1 MLNLEDSYVHLT
13 RLALEGRKQDI
24 LTLIKRNIK
33 QFDDIHPG
41 LSLKLKEEIL
51 SYQDKLTVI
60 RKKVQPPL
68 PIDLDSKLE
77 LVKSDSITFESDP
90 TWPEEVGNEL
100 NKVIQERKL
109 EDQLISSGLFP
120 TRSTLF
126 VGEPGVGKTLAARW
140 ISAKLERPLLTL
152 DLAAVM
158 SSYLGK
164 TGNNIRAV
172 LDYAKKSHCIL
183 LLDEFDAI
191 AKKRGDD
198 SEVGELKR
206 LVTVLLQE
214 IDEWPA
220 TGLLIAATNHEELLD
235 PAVWRRFERVIKFPK
250 PSLQNISYTV
260 NELLKNDSFEGKTSI
275 IDILSLLLVGK
286 SFSDVTKE
294 INNSRKE
301 SIIQGKHL
309 SIILEE
315 LIERLCKNVNKAEKI
330 KIALMFL
337 EKGYSQRKT
346 AEILGLSRDTIR
358 KYANNG

>member
-1 MLNLEDSYVHLT
+1 MLSIQDSYVHLV
-13 RLALEGRKQDI
+13 RLALEGRKQDV
-24 LTLIKRNIK
+24 LSLIKRNIK
-33 QFDDIHPG
+33 QFNDIYPE
-41 LSLKLKEEIL
+41 LSINLKQELIT
-51 SYQDKLTVI
+51 YQDKSAIT
-60 RKKVQPPL
+60 RKTIQNPL

-77 LVKSDSITFESDP
+77 LVKKDFITFETEP
-90 TWPEEVGNEL
+90 VWPKEVEEDL
-100 NKVIQERKL
+100 IKVIQERNL
-109 EDQLISSGLFP
+109 EDQLINNGLSP

-126 VGEPGVGKTLAARW
+126 VGEPGVGKTLAAKW
-140 ISAKLERPLLTL
+140 ISSKLQRPLLTL

-172 LDYAKKSHCIL
+172 LDYAKKNHCIL

-235 PAVWRRFERVIKFPK
+235 PAVWRRFDRIIKFPK
-250 PSLQNISYTV
+250 PSCQDLQYTI
-260 NELLKNDSFEGKTSI
+260 NELLKNDCFDEKSTI
-275 IDILSLLLVGK
+275 VNILSILLEGG
-286 SFSDVTKE
+286 SYSDITKE
-294 INNSRKE
+294 INNARKE
-301 SIIQGKHL
+301 SIIQGRL
-309 SIILEE
+309 LLDILEE
-315 LIERLCKNVNKAEKI
+315 LII
-330 KIALMFL
+330 KICTSIDKSQKINIALKFL
-337 EKGYSQRKT
+337 EAGYSQRRI

-358 KYANNG
+358 KYTNKV